1 MERTRTGKKG
11 RKEGRKDRKE
21 GLGKGWKRRER
32 RTKDKERQE
41 RKKAK
46 RHPMFT
52 KLETRIVSLIHEDF
66 NRLQE
71 VIRERKCDSC
81 DLRFS
86 FRLLTLSSC

>member
-11 RKEGRKDRKE
+11 RKEDRKKRK
-21 GLGKGWKRRER
+21 KGRARKRRER

-66 NRLQE
+66 NRMQE
-71 VIRERKCDSC
+71 VIRERKC